1 MWIKVGD
8 YKRSEIGVVKGWM
21 QSPVTSHQR
30 DIYQT
35 DEFGNCKKWKRFIII
50 VPDSCQTHA
59 RLVPDISVIEYGLK
73 ELRHFIKLMYAIN
86 NS

>member
-21 QSPVTSHQR
+21 QSPVTSHQE

-35 DEFGNCKKWKRFIII
+35 DEPRYQKRREEDTCLIT
-50 VPDSCQTHA
+50 VD
-59 RLVPDISVIEYGLK
+59 
-73 ELRHFIKLMYAIN
+73 
-86 NS
+86 